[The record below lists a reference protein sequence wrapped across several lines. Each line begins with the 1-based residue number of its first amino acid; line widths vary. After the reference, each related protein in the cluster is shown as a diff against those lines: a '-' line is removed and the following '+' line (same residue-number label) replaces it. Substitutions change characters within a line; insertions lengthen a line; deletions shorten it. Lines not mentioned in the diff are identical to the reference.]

1 MKNTIAQRGLLAL
14 GIAVSLLAASCTSVT
29 MTPAQSVSIRAAAAR
44 AMPGNSFVEVSTSR
58 SMLVVA
64 VHLLDSQLAGEDT
77 ATLAASVRNRSARI
91 IQSIVQRAA
100 LPAGTE
106 AIVVDTY
113 HGPTLA
119 TSGRLLY
126 SVYIP
131 IRYAIAGKDDID
143 IIKSAWTVEEDA
155 IPQVRIVV
163 E

>member
-1 MKNTIAQRGLLAL
+1 MKTTIVQRGMFAL
-14 GIAVSLLAASCTSVT
+14 GITVSLLASSCTSIT

-44 AMPGNSFVEVSTSR
+44 AMPANSFLEVSTSR

-64 VHLLDSQLAGEDT
+64 AHLPDSQLAGEDAT
-77 ATLAASVRNRSARI
+77 TLASSVRNRSARI
-91 IQSIVQRAA
+91 IQSVVRRAA

-131 IRYAIAGKDDID
+131 IQYAIAGKDDIG
-143 IIKSAWTVEEDA
+143 IIKSVWTVEEDA
-155 IPQVRIVV
+155 IPLVRIVV

>member
-1 MKNTIAQRGLLAL
+1 MKNTIVQRGLIVL
-14 GIAVSLLAASCTSVT
+14 GIAVSLLAASCTSIT

-44 AMPGNSFVEVSTSR
+44 AMPGNSFLEVGTSR
-58 SMLVVA
+58 SMLVVSA
-64 VHLLDSQLAGEDT
+64 HLLDSQLAGDDT
-77 ATLAASVRNRSARI
+77 ATLTSSVRNRSARI
-91 IQSIVQRAA
+91 IQSIVRHAS

-131 IRYAIAGKDDID
+131 IQYAVAGRNDLD

-155 IPQVRIVV
+155 ILQVRIVV